1 MRRSLSLLAL
11 VVLAM
16 PCLVRAAD
24 DDDVADVPSKDLR
37 AGKDDSKRYF
47 LIGAPKD
54 AKAPK
59 NGFGLLLVLPGGD
72 GAADHHTFV
81 KRIWKNALA
90 EDYLVAQL
98 VAVRW
103 DPDVDITWPTARDKV
118 PGKKFSTEKFV
129 ADVLDEVSNKHR
141 VDPRRVYT
149 LSWSSS
155 GPAAYAVAL
164 ANAKVKGSLIAMS
177 VYKPKQLPAL
187 KKAKGHAFYLYH
199 SPDDRV
205 CPMWMAR
212 MAVRD
217 LSKEGAKV
225 ELASYKGGHG
235 WRGMVY
241 EDIKKGMKWLE
252 KQTGQ

>member
-1 MRRSLSLLAL
+1 
-11 VVLAM
+11 V
-16 PCLVRAAD
+16 PAAD

-47 LIGAPKD
+47 LIGPKRG
-54 AKAPK
+54 AKAPAK
-59 NGFGLLLVLPGGD
+59 GFGVVLVLPGGD
-72 GAADHHTFV
+72 GGADFHAFV
-81 KRIWKNALA
+81 KRIWKNALP
-90 EDYLVAQL
+90 EGYLVAQL

-103 DPDVDITWPTARDKV
+103 DRDLDITWPTARDKV

-129 ADVLDEVSNKHR
+129 ADVLAEVSKTHE

-149 LSWSSS
+149 LSWSSG

-164 ANAKVKGSLIAMS
+164 ANPKVKGSLIAMS
-177 VYKPKQLPAL
+177 VYRAKELPEL

-217 LSKEGAKV
+217 LTKEGAKV

-241 EDIKKGMKWLE
+241 EDIGKGVKWLE
-252 KQTGQ
+252 KQTGR

>member
-1 MRRSLSLLAL
+1 MRRYLSLLAL
-11 VVLAM
+11 MASTM
-16 PCLVRAAD
+16 PGLVRAAD

-47 LIGAPKD
+47 LIGP
-54 AKAPK
+54 AKGARAPK

-72 GAADHHTFV
+72 GSADFHPFV
-81 KRIWKNALA
+81 KRIWKNGLP
-90 EDYLVAQL
+90 EGYLVAQL

-103 DPDVDITWPTARDKV
+103 DRDVDITWPTARDKV
-118 PGKKFSTEKFV
+118 PGKKFSTEKFG
-129 ADVLDEVSNKHR
+129 AHGGDEVSKAYE

-164 ANAKVKGSLIAMS
+164 ANPKVKGSLIAMS
-177 VYKPKQLPAL
+177 VYRPKELPPL

-217 LSKEGAKV
+217 LAKEGAKV

-235 WRGMVY
+235 WRGMLY

-252 KQTGQ
+252 KQTGK